1 MSSRANAL
9 PPPELGVVIKNLW
22 GIRSAPPMG
31 CHPDP
36 FGGPWGV
43 GTGARKPIGGVR
55 SKFSRPPPARHAATF
70 PPFKAGTPGTHRG
83 RGQGHAKNPAILSGR
98 AGATHGRA
106 GTKIIII

>member
-55 SKFSRPPPARHAATF
+55 SKFSRPPPRDTPRLSRLLRLERPGPIGVADRGTQKI
-70 PPFKAGTPGTHRG
+70 PPFFRAVRALRMGARG
-83 RGQGHAKNPAILSGR
+83 RK
-98 AGATHGRA
+98 
-106 GTKIIII
+106 